1 MIGAGVVTE
10 GCRLSLTRRLERIQS
25 GRTTFHEFVTALS
38 RGIPLLPRVERP
50 LQHRVAFRRLLED
63 EFGDASVIEQQREI
77 EPGPRLHE
85 VQVAGGLLVALG
97 EREQKVVVAD
107 LDLGRAQRFGSGRNR
122 AFASAAGRRP

>member
-1 MIGAGVVTE
+1 M
-10 GCRLSLTRRLERIQS
+10 
-25 GRTTFHEFVTALS
+25 
-38 RGIPLLPRVERP
+38 
-50 LQHRVAFRRLLED
+50 QHRVAFRRLLED

-107 LDLGRAQRFGSGRNR
+107 LDLGRAQRFGSGRIELSRLRQADVLEPVERR
-122 AFASAAGRRP
+122 APP